1 MLLTPRP
8 ANIDKA
14 SYRSIQLA
22 EASPFQTPP
31 QSRHTGSSYSLG
43 VVPSCCNV
51 LGQSISLTVCED
63 RCHLSNA
70 HRAAVLCLLVS
81 LCRLAVSQV
90 AAPTPT
96 VAETTPADTLGRRTP
111 RGTVFGF
118 LKASSQNE
126 IGIAVLY
133 LDTSER
139 GTDATA
145 LARQLA
151 AVLNRYLPARL
162 NEISDK
168 PEGSVQDPRRPDE
181 ELIGTVSTPNGDLDI
196 VVERINAGKAGQ
208 IWLFSRRTLAGLAA
222 HSRESSIH
230 TPETH
235 LPEVLV
241 TTRLFNVPLFEW
253 LAVFVGLPFVYFLTG
268 LLNRLL
274 SWAFG
279 ELLRRIGWTPNRQN
293 PSILPV
299 PIRLLLLALFIR
311 WMLTIVELPLLARQS
326 WSYINLL
333 FTIAA
338 GIWALLITGGW
349 IERYVVKRR
358 RKSGGSASVV
368 RLLRRLIEALVL
380 FAGLL
385 LTFHY
390 FGIDVTAALAG
401 LGVGGI
407 AIALAAQKTLENVI
421 AGASMIADGAVH
433 VGDFVS
439 VGDLDGTVVQI
450 GLRSTT
456 IRSTDRRL
464 VSMPNGQMA
473 TMRLDTLSARDK
485 FLLRQLVGLRYETT
499 PAQLR
504 SVVADI
510 RKLLSS
516 HDAVDP
522 ASLRVRFVRFDASAV
537 EIEVFTYLLVSDW
550 NKFLEIQE
558 ELLHSIREVIQRA
571 GAGVA
576 LPSQRLYFAP
586 DKLIQFV
593 AEERETSDETEV
605 FDSRRSDS
613 RRMRARSS

>member
-1 MLLTPRP
+1 M
-8 ANIDKA
+8 
-14 SYRSIQLA
+14 
-22 EASPFQTPP
+22 
-31 QSRHTGSSYSLG
+31 
-43 VVPSCCNV
+43 
-51 LGQSISLTVCED
+51 
-63 RCHLSNA
+63 
-70 HRAAVLCLLVS
+70 
-81 LCRLAVSQV
+81 
-90 AAPTPT
+90 
-96 VAETTPADTLGRRTP
+96 
-111 RGTVFGF
+111 
-118 LKASSQNE
+118 
-126 IGIAVLY
+126 LY
-133 LDTSER
+133 LETPER
-139 GTDATA
+139 GTDAIA

-168 PEGSVQDPRRPDE
+168 PEGAVQDPRRPDE
-181 ELIGTVSTPNGDLDI
+181 ELIGTVSSPNGDLGI
-196 VVERINAGKAGQ
+196 IVERVNSGKAGQ
-208 IWLFSRRTLAGLAA
+208 IWLFSKKTLAELPAF
-222 HSRESSIH
+222 SRESSIH
-230 TPETH
+230 TAETH
-235 LPEVLV
+235 LPDVLV

-274 SWAFG
+274 SWTFG

-311 WMLTIVELPLLARQS
+311 WMLTIVELPLLARQI
-326 WSYINLL
+326 WSYISLL

-421 AGASMIADGAVH
+421 AGASLIADGAVR

-439 VGDLDGTVVQI
+439 VGDIDGTVVQI

-464 VSMPNGQMA
+464 VSLPNGQMA

-537 EIEVFTYLLVSDW
+537 EIEVFTYVLTSDW

-558 ELLHSIREVIQRA
+558 ELLHGIRDVVQRA

-576 LPSQRLYFAP
+576 LPSQKVYFAP
-586 DKLIQFV
+586 DKLIQIV
-593 AEERETSDETEV
+593 AEQSETSDTTEV
-605 FDSRRSDS
+605 FNSRQSDS
-613 RRMRARSS
+613 RQMRARSS